1 VEAGGTG
8 SVGAVRAIG
17 SGGRQVAEAG
27 FSPIMKM
34 GKALGRSKKC
44 SRGELGKA
52 LPGVCS
58 FEAFPISD
66 FKLRP
71 SRYKAYNRSVSPA
84 QFQICYSAT
93 LRR

>member
-1 VEAGGTG
+1 MEAVGTG

-27 FSPIMKM
+27 FSPMKM

-66 FKLRP
+66 FKLLS

>member
-1 VEAGGTG
+1 MVEVGGTG

-27 FSPIMKM
+27 FSPMEM
-34 GKALGRSKKC
+34 GKALGRSSKC

-58 FEAFPISD
+58 FGAFPIGD
-66 FKLRP
+66 FKLYP
-71 SRYKAYNRSVSPA
+71 HPLQGV
-84 QFQICYSAT
+84 Q
-93 LRR
+93 